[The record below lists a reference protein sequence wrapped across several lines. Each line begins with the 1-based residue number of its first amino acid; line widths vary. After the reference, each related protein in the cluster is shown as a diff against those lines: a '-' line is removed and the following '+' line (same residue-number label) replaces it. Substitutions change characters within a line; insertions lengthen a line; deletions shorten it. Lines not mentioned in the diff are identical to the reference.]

1 MNSRPSRPYSTSR
14 FFGSCRVTAIFW
26 LVPRKS
32 CEGARVE
39 YVMVPVPEELAERV
53 LRFVEY
59 RRQYARAE
67 ERQAEAAAN
76 RAAASDDDPNEPVMA
91 RVYRTLD
98 PGAAAL
104 LAVVSRA
111 ALRDG
116 RISVTEAA
124 RMMNVSEREVLGT
137 MLELNYF
144 IVEHGGPQLAVL
156 TQAGETRAPDASF
169 FDDQFLITRAE
180 IAEPVVAVA
189 GLEDDVSFG
198 G

>member
-1 MNSRPSRPYSTSR
+1 
-14 FFGSCRVTAIFW
+14 
-26 LVPRKS
+26 
-32 CEGARVE
+32 
-39 YVMVPVPEELAERV
+39 MVPVPEELAERV
-53 LRFVEY
+53 LRFVDY
-59 RRQYARAE
+59 RRQYTRVEA
-67 ERQAEAAAN
+67 RQAEAAAN
-76 RAAASDDDPNEPVMA
+76 REVASDDDPDQPVMA
-91 RVYRTLD
+91 RIYRTLD

-111 ALRDG
+111 AFSG
-116 RISVTEAA
+116 GSISVTEAS

-156 TQAGETRAPDASF
+156 TQAAETHSPDASF
-169 FDDQFLITRAE
+169 WDEQFLVTRAE